1 MPAEILR
8 SPVPVTGAVE
18 GLLCRG
24 MPLMGDGVQTR
35 NATVMHAYPGG
46 YMIAYDAGPDD
57 TWRHFAGMPAAGVSV
72 DWSSPTALDAAI
84 RWLMDRGHDVAW
96 MRPLRYGGRV
106 PAWDGLSE
114 DEVAAILVS
123 VSVRGV
129 AEGRVPP
136 RTVARAYGTPTNAR
150 SSLDNIGGASVWW
163 CATERDRDYFIAPTR
178 LGPGVRATP
187 DNVGW
192 LYTPQIGLSSFG
204 MEVGVDAVAK
214 INECALSDGCVLL
227 PLGGVM
233 VGVPD
238 AR

>member
-24 MPLMGDGVQTR
+24 TPVI
-35 NATVMHAYPGG
+35 NAHGQRAVIVEAEN
-46 YMIAYDAGPDD
+46 PD
-57 TWRHFAGMPAAGVSV
+57 PARLHELSRIRI
-72 DWSSPTALDAAI
+72 DWTSPVALDIAI

-96 MRPLRYGGRV
+96 MRPARYGGRV
-106 PAWDGLSE
+106 PAWDGLTE

-123 VSVRGV
+123 VSVREV
-129 AEGRVPP
+129 AAGREPP

-204 MEVGVDAVAK
+204 MEVGVEAVAK
-214 INECALSDGCVLL
+214 INECALSDGCALL
-227 PLGGVM
+227 TPGGVM